1 MTFSINCKIYVLEKV
16 FPTIAVKGGE
26 KLDTPVYN
34 AKEIYI
40 CKNKIAKPTVF
51 IPVFP
56 GTNCEYDS
64 TKAFER
70 AGADVITK
78 VFRNLT
84 ADDIRESVEE
94 FEKSI
99 DLKLNKRNITRR

>member
-1 MTFSINCKIYVLEKV
+1 MIQ
-16 FPTIAVKGGE
+16 
-26 KLDTPVYN
+26 PVYN
-34 AKEIYI
+34 AKEMLYV

-84 ADDIRESVEE
+84 ADDIRESVDE

-99 DLKLNKRNITRR
+99 NKVTDYYVPWRIFRR